1 MFRHPNYGF
10 IQGRSLQEVEAYTPL
25 IVEAI
30 ANGTIVSSSG
40 FVPSLINIFFLSWVI
55 NCDWPP
61 VLQEAI
67 RLGGI
72 RLVIPGAFPLGCL
85 PLFLT
90 SFQDRGLDEM
100 GCVRFLNDL
109 SVSLNQKIKT
119 RLDSLRKE
127 YPNVLIHY
135 ADNYNAFLSV
145 FRRSSSLGELVS

>member
-1 MFRHPNYGF
+1 M
-10 IQGRSLQEVEAYTPL
+10 
-25 IVEAI
+25 
-30 ANGTIVSSSG
+30 
-40 FVPSLINIFFLSWVI
+40 
-55 NCDWPP
+55 P

-72 RLVIPGAFPLGCL
+72 RFVVTGAFPLGCL

-109 SVSLNQKIKT
+109 SVSLNQKIQT

-145 FRRSSSLGELVS
+145 FHQASSLGELAWHIDIHKKPYIDYQFDSF